1 MIVGIEL
8 FRSIPKSFYL
18 SLKYYPFKQALKLP
32 ILVRYNTRLVS
43 LKGKI
48 IGRGKLRMGF
58 NRVGL
63 YDRKT
68 SPAILELKGILKIE
82 GTVSLGQGAKI
93 IVGDSGLLEIG
104 DNFQNSAEGA
114 IVCMKHIKIGNNVL
128 TSWETLIMDTDFHPV
143 VNLET
148 GIISD
153 KDRNVWIDNDVWI
166 GTRSIV
172 LKGSKIGKGCVVAA
186 NSLVS
191 KSFNDENLLIA
202 GNPGIVKRKN
212 LTWRH

>member
-1 MIVGIEL
+1 MRINFEL
-8 FRSIPKSFYL
+8 IRSIPKSLYL
-18 SLKYYPFKQALKLP
+18 SLKYYSFKEALRLP
-32 ILVRYNTRLVS
+32 ILIRYNTRLVS

-48 IGRGKLRMGF
+48 IGGGKLRMGF

-63 YDRKT
+63 YNRRT
-68 SPAILELKGILKIE
+68 SPAILELKGVLKIE

-93 IVGDSGLLEIG
+93 IVGDSGLLEIE

-114 IVCMKHIKIGNNVL
+114 IVCMKHIKIGSNVL
-128 TSWETLIMDTDFHPV
+128 TSWETLIMDTDFHPTV
-143 VNLET
+143 DIGT

-153 KDRNVWIDNDVWI
+153 KERDVWIDNDVWI
-166 GTRSIV
+166 GTRSII
-172 LKGSKIGKGCVVAA
+172 LKGTKIGKGCIVAA

-191 KSFNDENLLIA
+191 KNFNDENVLIA

-212 LTWRH
+212 LTWNR